1 MFQLLIIYY
10 TRINMAA
17 PRVCAAYVFAYA
29 YVIQS
34 TRDAYCDIPL
44 STTMSY
50 IKQARRGVGNNQ
62 CYESDNNHDMVF
74 TKL

>member
-1 MFQLLIIYY
+1 
-10 TRINMAA
+10 MAA
-17 PRVCAAYVFAYA
+17 PRACVAYIFTYA
-29 YVIQS
+29 YVIRS

-44 STTMSY
+44 STTMSH

-62 CYESDNNHDMVF
+62 CYESDNNHDMVV

>member
-1 MFQLLIIYY
+1 MFQLLIIYC

-17 PRVCAAYVFAYA
+17 SRVLLTFFVHA
-29 YVIQS
+29 YVIRS

-50 IKQARRGVGNNQ
+50 TKQARSGVGNNQ
-62 CYESDNNHDMVF
+62 CS
-74 TKL
+74 